1 MANWTSQLTS
11 ELEEVKE
18 ITHKNHGRG
27 PGIWKNDADV
37 HHCPICEKEFT
48 ISRRKV
54 LQYRVSNMDWR
65 QFSTVQFP
73 KITAIPQLT

>member
-18 ITHKNHGRG
+18 ITHKNHGGG

-54 LQYRVSNMDWR
+54 LQYRVSNTRLKRDIHSVIQRNSR
-65 QFSTVQFP
+65 Q
-73 KITAIPQLT
+73 